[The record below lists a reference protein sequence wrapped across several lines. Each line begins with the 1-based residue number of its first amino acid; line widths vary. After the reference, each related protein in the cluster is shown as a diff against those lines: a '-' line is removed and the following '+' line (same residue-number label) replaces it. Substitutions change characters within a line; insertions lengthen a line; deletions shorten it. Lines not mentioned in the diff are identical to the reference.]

1 MAVAL
6 YFALLLSSCV
16 GSRETSFFSNFSIR
30 GGGVGTHAG
39 GIDFGGTRFN
49 SHKSDSFT
57 CRLISN
63 EPVDFETRLF
73 SGLELNV
80 QQELRDNGAQITE

>member
-1 MAVAL
+1 MHA
-6 YFALLLSSCV
+6 
-16 GSRETSFFSNFSIR
+16 R
-30 GGGVGTHAG
+30 GIG
-39 GIDFGGTRFN
+39 FGGTRFN

-63 EPVDFETRLF
+63 EPVDFETRLL

-80 QQELRDNGAQITE
+80 RQELRDNGAQITE